1 MGIIENMKRINI
13 AVTEMVGT
21 LLLLAISI
29 SIFSLVY
36 FSVLTVSPYP
46 TKPSVN
52 LICTLENNNI
62 TLEHRGGK
70 TLDLDTEI
78 TVNING
84 TNEKFIVNNYI
95 NNTFKENGV
104 WNMGERVIYPTGD
117 VADLKVSV
125 SVVDKHSN
133 SLIMMVILQE

>member
-1 MGIIENMKRINI
+1 MNEKVKRRNI

-21 LLLLAISI
+21 LLLLVISVSLF
-29 SIFSLVY
+29 SIIY

-62 TLEHRGGK
+62 TLDHRGGK
-70 TLDLDTEI
+70 TLDLETEI
-78 TVNING
+78 TVTING

-104 WNMGERVIYPTGD
+104 WNIGERVIYPTED
-117 VADLKVSV
+117 VTDLKVSV
-125 SVVDKHSN
+125 SVFDIRSN
-133 SLIMMVILQE
+133 SVVMTVVLQE

>member
-1 MGIIENMKRINI
+1 MKRGNI
-13 AVTEMVGT
+13 AVSEMVGT
-21 LLLLAISI
+21 LLLLVISV
-29 SIFSLVY
+29 SLFSVIY
-36 FSVLTVSPYP
+36 FSVLSVSPSP

>member
-1 MGIIENMKRINI
+1 MKRINI

-117 VADLKVSV
+117 VTDLKVSV

-133 SLIMMVILQE
+133 SVIMMVVLQE

>member
-1 MGIIENMKRINI
+1 MKRINI

-36 FSVLTVSPYP
+36 FSVLTVSPNP

-95 NNTFKENGV
+95 NNTFKENGL

-117 VADLKVSV
+117 VTDLKVSV

-133 SLIMMVILQE
+133 SVIMMVVLQEW

>member
-1 MGIIENMKRINI
+1 MKRRNI

-21 LLLLAISI
+21 LLLLVISVSLF
-29 SIFSLVY
+29 SIIY

-62 TLEHRGGK
+62 TLDHRGGK
-70 TLDLDTEI
+70 TLDLETEI
-78 TVNING
+78 TVTING

-104 WNMGERVIYPTGD
+104 WNIGERVIYPTED
-117 VADLKVSV
+117 VTDLKVSV
-125 SVVDKHSN
+125 SVFDIRSN
-133 SLIMMVILQE
+133 SVVMTVVLQE